1 MIFNEIYGTYYNTMA
16 QIIRKALTGKLTQDG
31 LYSCIME
38 NAYSES
44 VVPITD
50 SIDKEKWQLLTSL

>member
-50 SIDKEKWQLLTSL
+50 SIDKEK